1 MLGHQKRLP
10 RQPGRRITVLLLFAS
25 VLTLA
30 GAVAALNRH
39 HLVNGEAVMRV
50 SFQEASNEP
59 LRKNSAETSRLR
71 AMNHATPFSPDRI
84 VPAKPFLL
92 LSATVGSQ
100 ALAAV
105 DCLTAAVYYEAGNE
119 PLNGQRAVAQ
129 VVLNRVRHPAFP
141 ASVCAVVFE
150 GATRATG
157 CQFTFTCDGSLMR
170 APTAAG
176 WKRAQAVAIA
186 ALSGYV
192 EPSVGYAT
200 HYHADYVRPYWA
212 PRLVKLHSIGAHIFY
227 LWPGT
232 AGTPSA
238 FAEKY
243 AGLEILPKSAASSLS
258 LQLLSSPAGKAYQ
271 NAFAGKSS
279 DIVLNVSEP
288 NVSVSA
294 LDRSSVGVPTA
305 SVADA
310 LLEKG
315 GQLSVSQGM
324 LRGDLAAP
332 RRIVSSPHPVP

>member
-1 MLGHQKRLP
+1 MFGHQKRLP
-10 RQPGRRITVLLLFAS
+10 RQPRRRVAVLFLLAS

-30 GAVAALNRH
+30 GAVAALNWH

-50 SFQEASNEP
+50 SFPEVSNQLLRADPAEAV
-59 LRKNSAETSRLR
+59 RIR
-71 AMNHATPFSPDRI
+71 AMNHAMPFSPDRI

-100 ALAAV
+100 ALSAV

-150 GATRATG
+150 GSMRATG

-170 APTAAG
+170 APSAAG

-200 HYHADYVRPYWA
+200 IIMLTMFGPIGLPGWSNCIRLAHTSSTSGLGLLARQAHSQRNMQGWRFCRKAPPLALHY
-212 PRLVKLHSIGAHIFY
+212 SFY
-227 LWPGT
+227 LRRQGKPT
-232 AGTPSA
+232 RTPSRVNRQIEFSKSVDRMSESRHLIDRLSA
-238 FAEKY
+238 NLPLRSQAHCLKR
-243 AGLEILPKSAASSLS
+243 AGS
-258 LQLLSSPAGKAYQ
+258 
-271 NAFAGKSS
+271 
-279 DIVLNVSEP
+279 
-288 NVSVSA
+288 
-294 LDRSSVGVPTA
+294 
-305 SVADA
+305 
-310 LLEKG
+310 
-315 GQLSVSQGM
+315 
-324 LRGDLAAP
+324 
-332 RRIVSSPHPVP
+332 